1 VAAFLGD
8 EYQPLRLYITITHI
22 SINFTPIK
30 KINYLKSLHIIAQFL
45 SNKSILWL
53 SLVTLILF
61 VTITGVRFN
70 RNNAIVNRPLN
81 DARYFIAYVEH
92 FRGETP
98 SDVIRPASN
107 WRMLVPFIA
116 ASLPLEPLTAI
127 NIINQILL
135 LLSMFMLYHSMLY
148 LKISKGYIW
157 LGLMLFSVSFPA
169 FYYTTIGYVDA
180 GVMFFV
186 STCIYATLKLSWWL
200 FMVSFVLGFL
210 AKESIAVVMPFTVV
224 YLFMQG
230 KRKNAIALG
239 LILIATYL
247 AESYWVRQYAYL
259 TPGEKNNMFWVINP
273 ENIGLNLKRINSLIA
288 PILTMGLVGL
298 IYLYSIK
305 SSIKINKALTWASM
319 ILLATTLA
327 MYAFAFITT
336 YADGRPFWLAY
347 FAMIMV
353 SMVGLQSKIK

>member
-1 VAAFLGD
+1 MKA
-8 EYQPLRLYITITHI
+8 
-22 SINFTPIK
+22 
-30 KINYLKSLHIIAQFL
+30 LHSIAQFL

-53 SLVTLILF
+53 CLVTLTLF
-61 VTITGVRFN
+61 VIITSVRFN

-107 WRMLVPFIA
+107 WRMLVPFMA

-135 LLSMFMLYHSMLY
+135 FLSMLMLYNSMLY
-148 LKISKGYIW
+148 LKISKGYVW

-186 STCIYATLKLSWWL
+186 STCIYATLKQSWWL

-210 AKESIAVVMPFTVV
+210 AKESIVVVLPFAVV
-224 YLFMQG
+224 YLFVQG
-230 KRKNAIALG
+230 NRKNAIALG

-273 ENIGLNLKRINSLIA
+273 ENIGYNLNRINSLLA
-288 PILTMGLVGL
+288 PILTLGLVGL
-298 IYLYSIK
+298 IYLFSIK
-305 SSIKINKALTWASM
+305 SSIKTNKALTWAS
-319 ILLATTLA
+319 LFLVATTLA

-347 FAMIMV
+347 FPMIMV
-353 SMVGLQSKIK
+353 SMVGLQSTIKKT

>member
-1 VAAFLGD
+1 MKL
-8 EYQPLRLYITITHI
+8 
-22 SINFTPIK
+22 
-30 KINYLKSLHIIAQFL
+30 LHIIAQFL
-45 SNKSILWL
+45 SNKSLLWL
-53 SLVTLILF
+53 CLVTLILF
-61 VTITGVRFN
+61 VIVTSVRFN

-92 FRGETP
+92 FRGERP

-116 ASLPLEPLTAI
+116 ASLPFEPLTAI
-127 NIINQILL
+127 NIVNQIFL
-135 LLSMFMLYHSMLY
+135 LLSMVMLYHSMLY
-148 LKISKGYIW
+148 LKINKGYVW

-186 STCIYATLKLSWWL
+186 STCIYATIKQSWWL

-210 AKESIAVVMPFTVV
+210 AKESIVVVLPFAVV

-239 LILIATYL
+239 LIIIATYL
-247 AESYWVRQYAYL
+247 AESYWIRQYAYI
-259 TPGEKNNMFWVINP
+259 TPGEKNNMFWVIDP
-273 ENIGLNLKRINSLIA
+273 KNIELNLKRINSLLA
-288 PILTMGLVGL
+288 PILTLGLVGL
-298 IYLYSIK
+298 IYLFNIK
-305 SSIKINKALTWASM
+305 SSIKTNKALTWASLL
-319 ILLATTLA
+319 LLATTLA

-336 YADGRPFWLAY
+336 YADGRPLWLAY

-353 SMVGLQSKIK
+353 SMVGLQSKAKKT

>member
-1 VAAFLGD
+1 MKA
-8 EYQPLRLYITITHI
+8 
-22 SINFTPIK
+22 
-30 KINYLKSLHIIAQFL
+30 LHIIAQFL
-45 SNKSILWL
+45 SSKSTRWL
-53 SLVTLILF
+53 CFVTLILF
-61 VTITGVRFN
+61 VIITSVRFN
-70 RNNAIVNRPLN
+70 RNNAIINRSLN

-92 FRGETP
+92 FRGELP

-116 ASLPLEPLTAI
+116 ASLPFEPLTAI
-127 NIINQILL
+127 NIVNQIFL
-135 LLSMFMLYHSMLY
+135 LLSMVMLYHSMLY
-148 LKISKGYIW
+148 LKINKGYVW

-186 STCIYATLKLSWWL
+186 STCIYATIKQSWWL

-210 AKESIAVVMPFTVV
+210 AKESIVVVLPFAVV

-239 LILIATYL
+239 LIIIATYL
-247 AESYWVRQYAYL
+247 AESYWIRQYAYI
-259 TPGEKNNMFWVINP
+259 TPGEKNNMFWVIDP
-273 ENIGLNLKRINSLIA
+273 KNIGLNLKRINSLLA
-288 PILTMGLVGL
+288 PILTLGLVGL
-298 IYLYSIK
+298 IYLFNIK
-305 SSIKINKALTWASM
+305 SSIKTNKALTWASLL
-319 ILLATTLA
+319 LLATTLA
-327 MYAFAFITT
+327 MYAFAFIST

-353 SMVGLQSKIK
+353 SMVGLQNKSKKT